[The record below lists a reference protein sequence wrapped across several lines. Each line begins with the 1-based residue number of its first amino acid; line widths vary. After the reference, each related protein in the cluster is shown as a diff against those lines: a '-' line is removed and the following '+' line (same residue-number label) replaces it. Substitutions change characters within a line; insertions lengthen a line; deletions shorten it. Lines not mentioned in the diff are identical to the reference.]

1 MTKGLLLPDTFH
13 DERLIGQPPGANVL
27 LVLYN
32 RFHNYVAETLLQI
45 NEGGRFT
52 CRGDD
57 DASLAKLDED
67 LFQTARLYVSSTV
80 RRGQYMLTGF

>member
-1 MTKGLLLPDTFH
+1 MSKGLLKPDTFH
-13 DERLIGQPPGANVL
+13 DERLIGQTPGSNVL

-32 RFHNYVAETLLQI
+32 RFHNYVAETLLEI

-57 DASLAKLDED
+57 EESLAKQDED
-67 LFQTARLYVSSTV
+67 LFQTARLYVFSAV
-80 RRGQYMLTGF
+80 RWD